1 MIGSWRWNI
10 TLGLSGSLLT
20 LLFSIG
26 DNGPAITGLRCLYA
40 FIVFFAL
47 AFPVRA
53 ALAVILKPRPAA
65 AMRHAAAAEE
75 QPKGQAIDYSTPEQ
89 GEELRELLHYQTDG
103 NVTPES
109 SQQSD
114 FKPLSPPKLVSTQN
128 KEPEE
133 LAKAIRHLTGG

>member
-1 MIGSWRWNI
+1 M
-10 TLGLSGSLLT
+10 TLGLGGSLLT

-26 DNGPAITGLRCLYA
+26 GNGPAITGLRCLYA

-47 AFPVRA
+47 AFLFRA

-65 AMRHAAAAEE
+65 MQQAAAAEE
-75 QPKGQAIDYSTPEQ
+75 QPKGQAIDYSTPDQ
-89 GEELRELLHYQTDG
+89 SEELRELLGYRTDG
-103 NVTPES
+103 DATPES
-109 SQQSD
+109 SRQAD
-114 FKPLSPPKLVSTQN
+114 FKPLSPPKLVSTHN